1 MRAAAGGGPAPL
13 LEVRDLAVSYG
24 RIEAVRGVSFAVPA
38 GTAIGLIGANGAGK
52 SSTLAALAGLVRA
65 RAGQVLFAG
74 EDVSGRPAQD
84 LVARGLVLVPEGR
97 QSLGQMSVREN
108 LELGAYHRRD
118 RQAVRREID
127 AVCERFPVLGQRRNL
142 PAGGLSGGEQQML
155 AIARGLL
162 ARPRLLMLDEPSM
175 GLAPRLVNDV
185 YRVLAEIRDS
195 GTAMLLV
202 EQNARKALSLTAYT
216 YVLQTGRIA
225 LSGTSEQLLQD
236 QAVVAAYLGTG
247 SIEGTEPRPGR

>member
-1 MRAAAGGGPAPL
+1 VQAPDGGRPLL
-13 LEVRDLAVSYG
+13 LEVQNLAVSYG
-24 RIEAVRGVSFAVPA
+24 RIEAVRGISFGVPA
-38 GTAIGLIGANGAGK
+38 GAAVGLIGANGAGK

-65 RAGQVLFAG
+65 RAGRVRFAD
-74 EDVSGRPAQD
+74 EDVTGRSSRER
-84 LVARGLVLVPEGR
+84 VERGLVLIPEGR
-97 QSLGQMSVREN
+97 QILGQMSVLEN

-118 RQAVRREID
+118 RDAVRRELD
-127 AVCERFPVLGQRRNL
+127 TVLERFPVLGQRRRL

-162 ARPRLLMLDEPSM
+162 AKPRLLMLDEPSM
-175 GLAPRLVNDV
+175 GLAPRLVNEV

-202 EQNARKALSLTAYT
+202 EQNARKALSLTSFT

-225 LSGTSEQLLQD
+225 FSGTREQLLQD
-236 QAVVAAYLGTG
+236 DAVVAAYLG
-247 SIEGTEPRPGR
+247 SRPIAEDGPARA